1 MFELKTKLYNNKRT
15 LSHWTGYKVGM
26 NGPSTVVCPSNNT
39 RNKVAK
45 VSTAAFG
52 IEKLMDGKMSV
63 SPVLAQTD
71 TYVEYTSSGGDVKAY
86 IVSLDAVN
94 ETFRVVSDT
103 PYDLAV
109 IPVIFGSVLY
119 NGKVG
124 EELADVGASVETL
137 KQYMEDLPLVSEKQ
151 MLCACDA
158 FYYSIGKTFKAEFE
172 CSPDKFEAQKKRLV
186 QGGMLTHDNPTPDP
200 TQVSLGGTSKTSSFA
215 KEDPDAKIPLAE
227 FKKKVLDG
235 TYVTKRP
242 WNEFQMKMIDP
253 LSDLKDYV
261 FTEQFRRELLFLY
274 KQLAF
279 IAAMLKSLIA
289 EGLSEQEASR
299 KVMKKIIPPNILIM
313 GKPGTG
319 KTKMIRAL
327 FCALGLPNGFTNCK
341 GRSEEDEIEGLQ
353 KFINGKVYSVPTT
366 FAQFFSIGGGILLE
380 EVNLPDPDILQ
391 GAIGQAL
398 VDPYVL
404 KVDGYREYLRDP
416 FTVIVGTMNVGT
428 DGTKPLNQGL
438 ASRFSHTVILE
449 DVPEDEF
456 LKIVYTTG
464 YPAVCCETAVRT
476 YKASLDY
483 LQSSANDEY
492 CLSITMRGCMSMA
505 QALAMGF
512 PKEDAIRSAFIGQ
525 IYSRDSQVALDLEEH
540 LKRVV

>member
-1 MFELKTKLYNNKRT
+1 MYELKSKLFSSRNALNK
-15 LSHWTGYKVGM
+15 WTGYKVGM
-26 NGPSTVVCPSNNT
+26 NGAPQVTCPKNNT
-39 RNKVAK
+39 KNQVAK
-45 VSTAAFG
+45 VSTLAFG
-52 IEKLMDGKMSV
+52 IEKLMDGKLSV
-63 SPVLAQTD
+63 CPVLNQTD
-71 TYVEYTSSGGDVKAY
+71 TYVEYVSSGGDVKSY
-86 IVSLDAVN
+86 IVSLDALN

-103 PYDLAV
+103 PYEQAV
-109 IPVIFGSVLY
+109 IATILGAVLY
-119 NGKVG
+119 NAKVG
-124 EELADVGASVETL
+124 DALADVGASVETL
-137 KQYMEDLPLVSEKQ
+137 KQYLEDLPIVSDKQ

-158 FYYSIGKTFKAEFE
+158 FYYSVGKTFKVEFE
-172 CSPDKFEAQKKRLV
+172 VSPEKFEAQKKRLV
-186 QGGMLTHDNPTPDP
+186 QGSLLTHDNQTAEP
-200 TQVSLGGTSKTSSFA
+200 TQVSLGTSTKNASFA
-215 KEDPDAKIPLAE
+215 QEDPNAKIPLPE
-227 FKKKVLDG
+227 FKKKTLEGAFLV
-235 TYVTKRP
+235 KRK

-274 KQLAF
+274 KQF
-279 IAAMLKSLIA
+279 MYIIAMIDGFMA
-289 EGLSEQEASR
+289 EGLTEQEAHR
-299 KVMKKIIPPNILIM
+299 KAMKKMIPLNLLIM

-380 EVNLPDPDILQ
+380 EINLPDPDILQ

-398 VDPYVL
+398 VEPYVL

-464 YPAVCCETAVRT
+464 YPASCCEAAVKT

-525 IYSRDSQVALDLEEH
+525 IYARDFQVALDLEEH